1 METSFGWSTAK
12 KPGLA
17 ALQALSSQ
25 EHCLTMP
32 LPHRS
37 WNVPWSKELNMVE
50 AKLKKYAFRSSPS
63 TIHYSWWVGRN
74 VPNPL
79 FPKAKLIGSGCT
91 EASILSKI

>member
-1 METSFGWSTAK
+1 M

-17 ALQALSSQ
+17 ALQALSSREQ
-25 EHCLTMP
+25 CLNMP
-32 LPHRS
+32 LPPRS

-50 AKLKKYAFRSSPS
+50 AKLKKYVFCSSPY

-79 FPKAKLIGSGCT
+79 FSKAKPIGSGCT
-91 EASILSKI
+91 EASTLSKI